1 MSKTCKTC
9 DRYKP
14 VCMLYGYFKNGKPHV
29 DKVTSCEN
37 RGCDICKE
45 RSK

>member
-9 DRYKP
+9 DHYKP
-14 VCMLYGYFKNGKPHV
+14 VCRLYGYFKNGKPHV

-37 RGCDICKE
+37 HCADCDKE
-45 RSK
+45 EE